1 MPMKKVSPH
10 LESTVGGSHM
20 RSDRRVLAGG
30 AALVGFV
37 AVLYA
42 VTHAFAPD
50 TYARALL
57 SDISM
62 LFVEAV
68 ALALTS
74 LALRKNAQGPYRW
87 TWVFLALWLVSNFFA
102 DLAWA
107 WYELVLRAPLPSP
120 SLADLGYL
128 FSYVLGFLTVVFA
141 TWRFSDKL
149 RATESALDAMM
160 ITLGIAGICWPL
172 VLAPLIRSSSGGTAS
187 LVTVAYPLG
196 DLLVI
201 AAFASLLLGSFRWRP
216 PRFLIIIWAAFAV
229 QVVADTAYFVQ
240 TTQGPGFASGGYLDS
255 LWALVFALA
264 GLAAL
269 KGIYPEPGAFPAAKT
284 PTPIRRSNHAT
295 LTFPRMLAP
304 YLSLPVAAALIAMQ
318 FMRDGTVWTT
328 DMQVLVYI
336 TLGLIV
342 LVVARQFVMLMRN
355 RRLAMD
361 LSGLSEELGDRVL
374 LLAGLTSRL
383 EELNSGAVHLNSL
396 RSLSDIMQ
404 DGLELACSVTRAEA
418 GWVTLKDGEGA
429 EPVAAVFGE
438 RDAMPEIG
446 QPYSAPAEQRA
457 EEVQLDARGDRIG
470 ALWLARPTSHEVGP
484 DLVQAV
490 GAQLAIAIDNTRRYE
505 EVLRLAERDPLTG
518 LYNHRGIHQRLA
530 IEGRRAQQRGGAL
543 SLVMIDLDDFKLLN
557 DTYGHPAG
565 DRVLGQ
571 VSDTIRSVLRHTDL
585 AGRVGGDEMMLVLP
599 DTDRQGAMQMA
610 QRLQQALS
618 QKPFVTGKDRGIP
631 LHLSLGVATYPSDAD
646 TLTGL
651 VGVADASLYASKQR
665 GGDTITEAAT
675 RDEVSSPSTSL
686 RGIAGRL
693 MDAVG
698 SRDHYTRRHSDQV
711 AVHALKLAETLGLP
725 EQSLDT
731 LKLAAML
738 HDVGKIGLGPRIL
751 RKPAPLTDEE
761 ERSQRLHV
769 DMGEAIIRDL
779 PRVAE
784 VLEAV
789 HAHHERYDGSGYP
802 AGLFGEDI
810 PLLAR
815 ILAVADAYAAM
826 TIDRPY
832 RAKLTGDQAKVELLQ
847 AAGSQLDPE
856 LVDAF
861 VRALEKENESRLAAA
876 G

>member
-1 MPMKKVSPH
+1 MPIRKLSPH
-10 LESTVGGSHM
+10 LECSVDGSPM

-30 AALVGFV
+30 AILIGFV
-37 AVLYA
+37 AVMYA

-50 TYARALL
+50 TFPRAVLG
-57 SDISM
+57 DVSM
-62 LFVEAV
+62 LLIEA
-68 ALALTS
+68 AAFALTC
-74 LALRKNAQGPYRW
+74 LALRKNAGGPYRW
-87 TWVFLALWLVSNFFA
+87 TWVFLALWLASNFFA

-107 WYELVLRAPLPSP
+107 WYELVLRTPLPSP

-128 FSYVLGFLTVVFA
+128 CSYVFGFLTVVFA

-172 VLAPLIRSSSGGTAS
+172 VLAPLLHSLSGGTEGLIA
-187 LVTVAYPLG
+187 LAYPLG

-201 AAFASLLLGSFRWRP
+201 AAFASLLLGAFRLRP

-229 QVVADTAYFVQ
+229 QVVADTVYFVQ
-240 TTQGPGFASGGYLDS
+240 TNRGPGFASGSYLDS

-269 KGIYPEPGAFPAAKT
+269 RGIYPEPGAIPAAKT

-318 FMRDGTVWTT
+318 LVRGGAGWTT
-328 DMQVLVYI
+328 DMQVLVYM
-336 TLGLIV
+336 TAGLIV
-342 LVVARQFVMLMRN
+342 LVVARQFIMLVRN
-355 RRLAMD
+355 HRLAMD
-361 LSGLSEELGDRVL
+361 LSGLSEQLGDRVL

-418 GWVTLKDGEGA
+418 GWITLKNGEG
-429 EPVAAVFGE
+429 EPVVAVYGDQ
-438 RDAMPEIG
+438 DALPEIG
-446 QPYSAPAEQRA
+446 QPYSAAAEQRA

-610 QRLQQALS
+610 ERLQQTLS

-631 LHLSLGVATYPSDAD
+631 LHLSLGVATYPTDAD

-675 RDEVSSPSTSL
+675 RGDVSAPSTSL

-693 MDAVG
+693 MDVVG

-711 AVHALKLAETLGLP
+711 AVHAQKLGETLGLP
-725 EQSLDT
+725 GQSLDT

-738 HDVGKIGLGPRIL
+738 HDVGKIGLGSRIL

-802 AGLFGEDI
+802 TGLFGEDI

-826 TIDRPY
+826 TVDRPY
-832 RAKLTGDQAKVELLQ
+832 RAKLTGDQAKVELLKV
-847 AAGSQLDPE
+847 AGSQLDPE

-861 VRALEKENESRLAAA
+861 VQALDKENKSRLAAA